1 MHDPAETGIVIA
13 GFGEREYLPSFYSAA
28 LRGRICGH
36 LMSLNDVQVKITL
49 TQPSHVQTF
58 AQDEEAR
65 AYLSGVNSAVRDRI
79 INFWTN
85 WMHSAQENALSV
97 AHSIDGISNEVA
109 EKIGIAFFDH
119 AHENVHSFFNEMQ
132 EHQDEVLLAPIW
144 ESIGFLPKDE
154 LAVVAESLVNL
165 TSLKQRMS
173 IHETQT
179 VGGAI
184 DVALISKGDGFV
196 WLKRKHDFSAES
208 NPSWALTHSGIIGN
222 VGVRPRSTGRSGTG
236 V

>member
-1 MHDPAETGIVIA
+1 MVA
-13 GFGEREYLPSFYSAA
+13 GFGEHEYLPSSYSAA

-36 LMSLNDVQVKITL
+36 LMSLDGVHVDITL
-49 TQPSHVQTF
+49 TRPSHVQTF

-79 INFWTN
+79 INFWMD

-97 AHSIDGISNEVA
+97 AHSIDGISNEAA
-109 EKIGIAFFDH
+109 EKIGAAFFDH
-119 AHENVHSFFNEMQ
+119 ARKNVHSFLDEMQ

-173 IHETQT
+173 IHEVQT

-196 WLKRKHDFSAES
+196 WLKRKHYFSAEL
-208 NPSWALTHSGIIGN
+208 NPSWALTHSGTIGN
-222 VGVRPRSTGRSGTG
+222 VVMRPHGTGRGGTE